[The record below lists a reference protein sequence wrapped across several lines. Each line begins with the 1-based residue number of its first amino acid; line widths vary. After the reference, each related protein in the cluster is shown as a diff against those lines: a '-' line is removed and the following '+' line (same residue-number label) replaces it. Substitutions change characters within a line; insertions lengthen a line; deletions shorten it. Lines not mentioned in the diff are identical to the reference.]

1 MKNQLIIVAGHPRS
15 GTHLIID
22 IIRQN
27 IKHSDFP
34 SIRPSYATI
43 ENLILPHD
51 YEVLDLWIDWL
62 ERCKNNKLIPIIKT
76 HCLPS
81 DIDAFIQLMKEKKES
96 KFLHEILNNAIYI
109 YIKRDPVEALSSWF
123 EFAKGGGVANAN
135 EGKRRL
141 EKMNFS
147 NFLEIENLYKMPYR
161 NWSVI
166 DKNVIYFIAAH
177 HMEWEKFLIG
187 KDGIYLNFS
196 EIRENFEKSVKI
208 LFTFLT
214 KKLDISFSPNYQFRN
229 PFSLQKQN
237 KINNLKLRIIKKII
251 FIIGNIFPI
260 IKNKI
265 KLNTRV
271 QPLKKLNLKPSNEE
285 INKIYRI
292 YNFAQKDIK
301 DYQSG

>member
-27 IKHSDFP
+27 IKDSDFP

-51 YEVLDLWIDWL
+51 YEVLDLWVNWL
-62 ERCKNNKLIPIIKT
+62 ERCKNKNLLPIIKT

-81 DIDAFIQLMKEKKES
+81 DIESFIRIMKDKKES
-96 KFLHEILNNAIYI
+96 KFLNEILNNAIYI
-109 YIKRDPVEALSSWF
+109 YIKRDPVEALKSWF
-123 EFAKGGGVANAN
+123 EFAKGGGVAHAN

-161 NWSVI
+161 NWSFI

-177 HMEWEKFLIG
+177 HIEWQKFLTE
-187 KDGIYLNFS
+187 KSGIYLNFAD
-196 EIRENFEKSVKI
+196 IRDEFDKTSKIIFQLLSKNF
-208 LFTFLT
+208 
-214 KKLDISFSPNYQFRN
+214 DISIAPNDQFRN
-229 PFSLQKQN
+229 PFSLKKQN

-251 FIIGNIFPI
+251 LIIGNIFPL

-271 QPLKKLNLKPSNEE
+271 QPLKKLNFKPSNEE
-285 INKIYRI
+285 INKIYKI
-292 YNFAQKDIK
+292 YDLAKKEIKDIL
-301 DYQSG
+301 